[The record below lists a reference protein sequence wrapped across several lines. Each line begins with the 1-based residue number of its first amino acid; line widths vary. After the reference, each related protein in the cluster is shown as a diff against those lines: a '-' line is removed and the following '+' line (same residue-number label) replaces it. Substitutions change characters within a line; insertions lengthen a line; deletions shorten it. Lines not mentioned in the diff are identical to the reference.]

1 MKCVTRI
8 KNSEL
13 KKNHFREALPA
24 KQANCATCIQEVQT
38 TSYKKTKA

>member
-8 KNSEL
+8 KNYEL

-24 KQANCATCIQEVQT
+24 KQANCATYMRGANNVVQ
-38 TSYKKTKA
+38 KN